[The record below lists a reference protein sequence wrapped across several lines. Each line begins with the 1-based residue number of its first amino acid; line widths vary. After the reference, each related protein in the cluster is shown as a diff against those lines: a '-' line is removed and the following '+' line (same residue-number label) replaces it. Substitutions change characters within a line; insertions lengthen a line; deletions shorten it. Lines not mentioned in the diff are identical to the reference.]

1 MRPTSRAVNGFAES
15 IVEAPLRSGHV
26 HRTRTNQIVLGIEL
40 IFGVLPI
47 SVIGGLYA
55 LLGIFFG
62 VTSVL
67 VSISQHSLSASMFWL
82 AVLGIAIGGLT
93 GITGLWLLVL
103 VSELGG
109 TPQVRRAALIACG
122 VGIATAFIALTLA
135 LREDGGVPKLTVYL
149 LVSPVIVVCERLS
162 RTRWQ
167 SA

>member
-1 MRPTSRAVNGFAES
+1 
-15 IVEAPLRSGHV
+15 V

-82 AVLGIAIGGLT
+82 AVTGGPP
-93 GITGLWLLVL
+93 
-103 VSELGG
+103 S
-109 TPQVRRAALIACG
+109 Q
-122 VGIATAFIALTLA
+122 
-135 LREDGGVPKLTVYL
+135 
-149 LVSPVIVVCERLS
+149 
-162 RTRWQ
+162 
-167 SA
+167 